1 MLVCSWLL
9 LNVVLAAFYSSK
21 LTASLTVKN
30 KEPPFTSLAQ
40 LVHQDTYTW
49 GIASGTAKSSIL
61 SVSYTG
67 LLGTSYIELLGV
79 SYIGLLGISSATD
92 KSSTLPRVQT
102 GVPLS
107 VLVTHWDNWHRLGHT
122 ALM

>member
-21 LTASLTVKN
+21 LTATLTVKS

-40 LVHQDTYTW
+40 LVRQDTYTW

-61 SVSYTG
+61 RVS
-67 LLGTSYIELLGV
+67 
-79 SYIGLLGISSATD
+79 
-92 KSSTLPRVQT
+92 
-102 GVPLS
+102 
-107 VLVTHWDNWHRLGHT
+107 
-122 ALM
+122 